1 MWRNS
6 LSYIRLQNIFIEKN
20 IRLKTFI
27 PTDNEE
33 VNFLYENNLPEDL
46 KSKRSVA
53 TWQPSHDSPLSDF

>member
-53 TWQPSHDSPLSDF
+53 SFAAKP